1 MAAPGRDWEKWTP
14 WIVAGLLTL
23 LAVIH
28 AGRHGGDFPTYWRAA
43 GRFLHG
49 APLYPASDGLN
60 TYRYSPGVLLFL
72 APLAAMP
79 LPVAKALWFALLVA
93 TGWWVARRLVTL
105 IPGPGAGR
113 AVLIGFVGVSRPFL
127 DGFFY
132 AQVDVLVLG
141 LVVMAFVAEDRGRD
155 GLAGAMIAMAGGLKL
170 APFLF
175 ALDFAL
181 RRRWRALGGVAA
193 GVASLAAIPIATY
206 GLSGTVDVHVE
217 WFHSLRTSAAGLVGS
232 QDNQG
237 IFGIVAHLAPA
248 TPDGRLPPGPATW
261 LAFAAAAGVV
271 AWALRSRFPYPRRA
285 LLLFALAEAAPLGW
299 MWNFVTAWPA
309 LSLLA
314 RSGTWIAWAVG
325 TYGILTLLAIYD
337 VVGPRVETWIFI
349 RSLPGF
355 PLLAFF
361 LLASLVRTPEPE
373 RSGLPG

>member
-1 MAAPGRDWEKWTP
+1 MLWFPDAAPERDWEKWTP

-23 LAVIH
+23 LAVIR

-49 APLYPASDGLN
+49 APLYPSSDGLN

-72 APLAAMP
+72 APLAGMP

-93 TGWWVARRLVTL
+93 TGWRVARRLVTL

-141 LVVMAFVAEDRGRD
+141 LVVMAFVAENRGRD
-155 GLAGAMIAMAGGLKL
+155 GLAGAMIAIAGGLKL

-181 RRRWRALGGVAA
+181 RRRWRALGGV
-193 GVASLAAIPIATY
+193 
-206 GLSGTVDVHVE
+206 
-217 WFHSLRTSAAGLVGS
+217 
-232 QDNQG
+232 
-237 IFGIVAHLAPA
+237 
-248 TPDGRLPPGPATW
+248 
-261 LAFAAAAGVV
+261 AAGVV

-314 RSGTWIAWAVG
+314 RSGTWIAWAIG

-355 PLLAFF
+355 PMLAFF

>member
-1 MAAPGRDWEKWTP
+1 MAAPGRDWEKLTP

-28 AGRHGGDFPTYWRAA
+28 AGRHGGDFLTYWRAA

-49 APLYPASDGLN
+49 APLYPSADGLN

-72 APLAAMP
+72 APLGALP
-79 LPVAKALWFALLVA
+79 FPVAKALWFAALVA
-93 TGWWVARRLVTL
+93 TGWWVARQLVRLT
-105 IPGPGAGR
+105 PGPGAGR
-113 AVLIGFVGVSRPFL
+113 AVLIGFIGVSRPFL
-127 DGFFY
+127 DEFFY

-141 LVVMAFVAEDRGRD
+141 LVVLAFVAEDRGRD
-155 GLAGAMIAMAGGLKL
+155 GLAGAMIAVAGGLKL

-181 RRRWRALGGVAA
+181 RRRWRALAGVAA
-193 GVASLAAIPIATY
+193 GVASLAAFPVATY
-206 GLSGTVDVHVE
+206 GFAGTVDVHME

-237 IFGIVAHLAPA
+237 IFGIIAHLAPA
-248 TPDGRLPPGPATW
+248 TPDGRLPPGTATW
-261 LAFAAAAGVV
+261 LALAGAVGVV
-271 AWALRSRFPYPRRA
+271 AWALRSPFPSPRRA
-285 LLLFALAEAAPLGW
+285 LLLFALALAAPLGW

-314 RSGTWIAWAVG
+314 RSGTRIAWAIG
-325 TYGILTLLAIYD
+325 IYGILTLLSIYD
-337 VVGPRVETWIFI
+337 IVGPRIETWIFI

-355 PLLAFF
+355 PLLVFF
-361 LLASLVRTPEPE
+361 VLTGLIRTPEPD
-373 RSGLPG
+373 